1 MSSQVRIVK
10 RSKSEV
16 VRVVAPKRKAKNERQ
31 GNREIAGVVK
41 TWIEEF
47 QVRTAERT
55 EAALSLL
62 NK

>member
-1 MSSQVRIVK
+1 MSSQVRVVK
-10 RSKSEV
+10 RSRPEAS
-16 VRVVAPKRKAKNERQ
+16 RLVAKRKVKNERQ

-55 EAALSLL
+55 EAALTLL

>member
-1 MSSQVRIVK
+1 MSSQVRVVK
-10 RSKSEV
+10 RSKPKAS
-16 VRVVAPKRKAKNERQ
+16 RLVAKRKVKNERQ

-55 EAALSLL
+55 EAALTLL
-62 NK
+62 HK